1 MMLALVRFVLVA
13 FTFSALAGAARALPY
28 VIDQKRAE
36 VRFSYSIALSSG
48 IGRFSS
54 VSGTA
59 DINDKALDKAT
70 VEALIDTRTLRTSD
84 QMWEGELRGAD
95 FFDVAKYPQMRFT
108 STSVRPK
115 NATTGEMTGN
125 MTIKSVTR
133 PIVLNVTLQPPGAG
147 GARAFR
153 ATTRIN
159 RNDFNMTAYAFIVGE
174 TVDIEI
180 SAVLVPAR

>member
-1 MMLALVRFVLVA
+1 M
-13 FTFSALAGAARALPY
+13 
-28 VIDQKRAE
+28 IDQKRAE

-59 DINDKALDKAT
+59 DIDDKALDKTT
-70 VEALIDTRTLRTSD
+70 VQALIDTRTLRTDD
-84 QMWEGELRGAD
+84 QCAQGELRGAD
-95 FFDVAKYPQMRFT
+95 FFDVAKYPQMRFK

-115 NATTGEMTGN
+115 NATTGEMTGDHDN
-125 MTIKSVTR
+125 KEHYATHRSER
-133 PIVLNVTLQPPGAG
+133 DAAA
-147 GARAFR
+147 ARRRRSARQFR
-153 ATTRIN
+153 AKTRIN

>member
-1 MMLALVRFVLVA
+1 MMLAFVRFVLVV
-13 FTFSALAGAARALPY
+13 FTFSALPGAALTAPY
-28 VIDQKRAE
+28 VIDQERAE
-36 VRFSYSIALSSG
+36 VRFSYSITLSSG
-48 IGRFSS
+48 VGRFTS

-59 DINDKALDKAT
+59 DINDAALDKTT
-70 VEALIDTRTLRTSD
+70 VEALIDTRTLRTPD
-84 QMWEGELRGAD
+84 QMWQGELRGAD
-95 FFDVAKYPQMRFT
+95 FFNVAQYPQMRFK

-115 NATTGEMTGN
+115 NATTGEMTGD

-133 PIVLNVTLQPPGAG
+133 PIVLHVTLQPPDAK

-159 RNDFNMTAYAFIVGE
+159 RNDFNMTSYAFLVGE

-180 SAVLVPAR
+180 SAVLVPAQ